1 MKYLSRGFKLN
12 LGFKI
17 WYTFGAVPLHEL
29 RDSIRFSAQ
38 VSGGVGARMSPTYSE
53 RKPSSAVYE
62 VRVLISNNKGE
73 R

>member
-38 VSGGVGARMSPTYSE
+38 VSGGVG
-53 RKPSSAVYE
+53 
-62 VRVLISNNKGE
+62 GE
-73 R
+73 NEPHLLWEEAKLCRLWG